1 MKRLVMMALLSGGL
15 VSCATNDVAT
25 SAFDYTTSDNRNMDT
40 SRFGYELAGDRS
52 AWDASLRFE
61 DSPGEPKLDF
71 AMTRADG
78 VQTGGELV
86 IAMPYLE
93 NGVRRFSG
101 VSDSGDAIEVALQAG
116 PCEGAVA
123 DEVFG
128 YFATVS
134 INGQALT
141 GCGFE
146 VAAID
151 RWSNYLFDYLPAI
164 DVCLAEFGGRSRH
177 VSVAYPVGEATGVR
191 VVDESGHTWEC
202 VTRDHDSAVNA
213 MRPLD
218 AADAVFGEGDPIFI
232 RGGLP
237 GFGEGCYV
245 YEAIREANGV
255 LIGSF
260 GFDSCNS
267 GPIS

>member
-1 MKRLVMMALLSGGL
+1 MKRLVLMALLSGGM
-15 VSCATNDVAT
+15 VSCATTDVAT

-40 SRFGYELAGDRS
+40 SRFGYELAGDGS

-61 DSPGEPKLDF
+61 DTPGEPKLDF
-71 AMTRADG
+71 SMTRTDG
-78 VQTGGELV
+78 VETGGELT
-86 IAMPYLE
+86 IAVPYLE

-101 VSDSGDAIEVALQAG
+101 TSDEGDVIEVALQAG
-116 PCEGAVA
+116 PCQGNAA
-123 DEVFG
+123 DEVYG

-134 INGQALT
+134 VNGHATT

-164 DVCLAEFGGRSRH
+164 DVCLAEFGGRGQH

-191 VVDESGHTWEC
+191 VVDETGHTWEC
-202 VTRDHDSAVNA
+202 VTRDNDSAVNA

-232 RGGLP
+232 RAALP

-245 YEAIREANGV
+245 YEAIREANGG

-260 GFDSCNS
+260 GFDSCSS